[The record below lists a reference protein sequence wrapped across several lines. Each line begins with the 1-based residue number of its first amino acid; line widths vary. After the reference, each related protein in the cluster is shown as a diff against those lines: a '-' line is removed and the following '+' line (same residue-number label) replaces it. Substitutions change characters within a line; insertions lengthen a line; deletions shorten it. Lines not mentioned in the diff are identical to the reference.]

1 MPCLPPL
8 LAMPVLP
15 DVLIHPHL
23 EPCTHV
29 VTDTLRALELR
40 VSKNI
45 EVSETNILISISGQ
59 QNEG

>member
-1 MPCLPPL
+1 
-8 LAMPVLP
+8 MPVLT

-23 EPCTHV
+23 EPCTNV

-45 EVSETNILISISGQ
+45 KVSETETESISGQ